1 MRLTF
6 LGAARFVTGSMYLL
20 EAGGLNILVD
30 SGMLQGSDE
39 KRCTNAFSF
48 SPGTIDYV
56 LLTHAHIDHSGRIP
70 QLVKEGFKGTVLCTG
85 ATAELSGI
93 MLLDSASIQESE
105 AEWMNR
111 KKQRRGEEQV
121 EPLYTKEDAYKALS
135 LFTETE
141 YGKRCVL
148 NSQVS
153 VRFADAGH
161 LLGSASVE
169 VFVNEDGKEKK
180 IVFSGDIGNTDQ
192 PIINDP
198 EYIKSA
204 DVVVMESTYGTRCHE
219 VKVTDDIHE
228 RAKSLA
234 EIVDRTFRRGGKVII
249 PSFAVGR
256 TQELLYLFRIIITN
270 HYLDYPIPVYLDS
283 PLSIKATA
291 VFRHCVGKNYF
302 DDDAMELIKQGINP
316 FEFDTLVKVRDTTE
330 SMALN
335 TMKESAV
342 IIASSGMCEG
352 GRIRHHL
359 KHNLY
364 KKENTVLF
372 VGYQAAGTLGR
383 SIVDGARH
391 VTLFSEQI
399 DVKAEITSL
408 PGLSGHADK
417 NGLIKWITSFSTPPE
432 KVFVTH
438 GDEVSA
444 TSFAHMLSEEYGL
457 KAYAP
462 SLGESFDLS
471 DTIPSQERQ
480 EHIDE
485 NERNL
490 SEARSLLAENLDK
503 LDEVINRLDGAAR
516 SADSGD
522 TKRCIR
528 LANAVRRL
536 ASDLYDLADKW
547 KGDAD

>member
-1 MRLTF
+1 MRLSF

-30 SGMLQGSDE
+30 CGMLQGSDG
-39 KRCTNAFSF
+39 KKCPDTFAFDPAS
-48 SPGTIDYV
+48 IDYV

-70 QLVKEGFKGTVLCTG
+70 KLVKDGFKGTVLATS

-105 AEWMNR
+105 AEWINR
-111 KKQRRGEEQV
+111 KKQRRGEEPA

-135 LFTETE
+135 LFSETE

-148 NSQVS
+148 SSQVS
-153 VRFADAGH
+153 VRFIDAGH
-161 LLGSASVE
+161 LLGSSSVE

-180 IVFSGDIGNTDQ
+180 IVFSGDIGNLDQ

-204 DVVVMESTYGTRCHE
+204 DVVVMESTYGTRLHE
-219 VKVTDDIHE
+219 VKVTDDINE

-234 EIVDRTFRRGGKVII
+234 AIVDRTFRMGGKVII

-256 TQELLYLFRIIITN
+256 TQELLYLFRIIISK

-291 VFRHCVGKNYF
+291 VFRHCVGKDYF

-330 SMALN
+330 SIALN

-342 IIASSGMCEG
+342 IISSSGMCEG

-364 KKENTVLF
+364 KKENTILF

-391 VTLFSEQI
+391 VTIFSEQI
-399 DVKAEITSL
+399 EVKAEITSL
-408 PGLSGHADK
+408 PGLSGHADR
-417 NGLIKWITSFSTPPE
+417 NGLIRWITSFSTPPE
-432 KVFVTH
+432 KIFVTH
-438 GDEVSA
+438 GDENSSTA
-444 TSFAHMLSEEYGL
+444 FANMLCEEYGL

-471 DTIPSQERQ
+471 ATIPSQERQ
-480 EHIDE
+480 AFIDE
-485 NERNL
+485 NEKSL
-490 SEARSLLAENLDK
+490 KDAREMLAENLDM

-516 SADSGD
+516 SADSSD

-528 LANAVRRL
+528 LSNAVRRL
-536 ASDLYDLADKW
+536 ASDLADLADKW

>member
-1 MRLTF
+1 MTLTF

-20 EAGGLNILVD
+20 KAGGLKILTD
-30 SGMLQGSDE
+30 CGMLQGRDE
-39 KRCTNAFSF
+39 KKTGNAFSF
-48 SPGTIDYV
+48 RPSEIDYV

-70 QLVKEGFKGTVLCTG
+70 QLVKEGFKGTILTTS
-85 ATAELSGI
+85 ATAELAEI

-111 KKQRRGEEQV
+111 KKQRSGGEAV
-121 EPLYTKEDAYKALS
+121 EPLYTKEDAYNSLS
-135 LFTETE
+135 LFSETE
-141 YGKRCVL
+141 YGQRCIL

-153 VRFADAGH
+153 VRFVDAGH
-161 LLGSASVE
+161 LLGSSSVE

-180 IVFSGDIGNTDQ
+180 IVFSGDIGNLDQ

-198 EYIKSA
+198 EYIRNA

-219 VKVTDDIHE
+219 VKATDDIHE
-228 RAKSLA
+228 RARHLA
-234 EIVDRTFRRGGKVII
+234 GIVDRTFRRGGKVII

-256 TQELLYLFRIIITN
+256 TQELLYLFRIIITEK
-270 HYLDYPIPVYLDS
+270 YLDYPIPVYLDS

-291 VFRHCVGKNYF
+291 VFRHAVGKNYF
-302 DDDAMELIKQGINP
+302 DDDAMELIAKGINP
-316 FEFDTLVKVRDTTE
+316 FDFNTLVKVRDTQE
-330 SMALN
+330 SIALN

-364 KKENTVLF
+364 KKENTILF
-372 VGYQAAGTLGR
+372 VGYQAEGTLGR

-391 VTLFSEQI
+391 VTLFSEQVE
-399 DVKAEITSL
+399 VKAEITSL
-408 PGLSGHADK
+408 PGLSGHADM
-417 NGLIKWITSFSTPPE
+417 NGLIRWITAFRIPPE
-432 KVFVTH
+432 KIFVTH
-438 GDEVSA
+438 GDENSA
-444 TSFAHMLSEEYGL
+444 TAFASMLTEHYGM

-462 SLGESFDLS
+462 MLGESFDL
-471 DTIPSQERQ
+471 DGTIPYQDRA

-485 NERNL
+485 NERSL
-490 SEARSLLAENLDK
+490 REARELLASNLDS
-503 LDEVINRLDGAAR
+503 LDEVINRLYEAAGK
-516 SADSGD
+516 ADASD

-528 LANAVRRL
+528 LSNAVRRL
-536 ASDLYDLADKW
+536 ASDLGDLAEKW
-547 KGDAD
+547 KGDAQ